1 MPSPQTWEG
10 FLETAIFLRHIRRN
24 GLAYIALLPM
34 AATVIFAYLGTMAW
48 SVHLSFTSSR
58 LLPKSDFV
66 GLSQYVK
73 LFQTSRWL
81 TSLENLLIIAFFFLL
96 ICFILGFLLAAF
108 IDQNVRAESLFRT
121 VFLYPYAMSFV
132 VAGLIWQWILNP
144 QLGIEN
150 SMHELGFTSFVLD
163 WTVNS
168 DKVLYAIILAT
179 VWHGAGLV
187 MALLLAGLRGIDDQI
202 WKAARIDGIPVWRVY
217 ISIVLPMLRPMII
230 TSLVLL
236 SIGIVKMYDVVV
248 AMTNGGPGTASEVPA
263 KFIMDNLFERANI
276 GLATAASTVMLL
288 TVVCVMAPLI
298 YVQYFRKS
306 RRSA

>member
-1 MPSPQTWEG
+1 MDAV
-10 FLETAIFLRHIRRN
+10 FIRHVRRN
-24 GLAYIALLPM
+24 LYAYIALLPM
-34 AATVIFAYLGTMAW
+34 AAIVVFAYLGTLAW
-48 SVHLSFTSSR
+48 SVRLSFSSSK

-66 GLSQYVK
+66 GLAQYES

-81 TSLENLLIIAFFFLL
+81 TSLGNLAVIAFFFLL
-96 ICFILGFLLAAF
+96 ICFILGSLLAIF

-144 QLGIEN
+144 DLGIQAT
-150 SMHELGFTSFVLD
+150 MRGLGFSDFVLD
-163 WTVNS
+163 WVVNPHM
-168 DKVLYAIILAT
+168 VLYAIILAT

-187 MALLLAGLRGIDDQI
+187 MALILAGLRGVDTDI
-202 WKAARIDGIPVWRVY
+202 WKATRIDGIPTWRVY
-217 ISIVLPMLRPMII
+217 LSIILPMLRPMII

-236 SIGIVKMYDVVV
+236 SISIVKMYDVVV

-276 GLATAASTVMLL
+276 GLATAASTVMLV
-288 TVVCVMAPLI
+288 TVLLVMAPVM
-298 YVQYFRKS
+298 YFQYFRKNG
-306 RRSA
+306 RSA